1 LSARAQL
8 ALEGS
13 VLEPGE
19 SVRMVCP
26 FCGGGSSKEKTLVLT
41 HRDDGALLF
50 VCHRAACTGRGYL
63 GGGVGLGDLAG
74 HGAVRPSK
82 RAAAVAT
89 EVVDIP
95 PLYAADLAEMLH
107 FRELPSGWKY
117 APALNRIMLP
127 VHSPKYERR
136 GWVARSYAGATPKV
150 LSYKEVLDQPY
161 LHWAIP
167 YGGGTHIVIVEDI
180 PSAERIMQAG
190 MTGCALMGTHCA
202 NDCLDEIVDM
212 ARVGPRIVW
221 IALDKDAVKQSF
233 KIMNGLA
240 LRVRNVVTR
249 VLEKDVKDMTRLELI
264 DWLNAGY

>member
-8 ALEGS
+8 ALEGA

-74 HGAVRPSK
+74 HGSVRPPK
-82 RAAAVAT
+82 RAAPVAT
-89 EVVDIP
+89 EVVD
-95 PLYAADLAEMLH
+95 LSDMERASLRELLH
-107 FRELPSGWKY
+107 FSTLPQGWKY
-117 APALNRIMLP
+117 APSLNRVMLP
-127 VHSPKYERR
+127 VHSPSYERR
-136 GWVARSYAGATPKV
+136 GWVARSYSGAVPKA

-161 LHWAIP
+161 LHWAF
-167 YGGGTHIVIVEDI
+167 GGYGTHIMVVEDI
-180 PSAERIMQAG
+180 PSADRIAEAG
-190 MTGCALMGTHCA
+190 QIGCALMGTHCA
-202 NDCLDEIVDM
+202 NDCLDEIVDV
-212 ARVGPRIVW
+212 ARTGPRFVV
-221 IALDKDAVKQSF
+221 IALDKDAMKQAF
-233 KIMNGLA
+233 KVHNSLC
-240 LRVRNVVTR
+240 LRVRDVRTR
-249 VLEKDVKDMTRLELI
+249 VLEKDIKDMTQEELS